1 MPSLHPVTFWI
12 LCVIAALLLAAPAIF
27 LALGAA
33 GKLSPALKS
42 DLWTRYKSWL
52 FLAPA
57 MLLPVRR
64 GTTADGARDRH
75 PRYSVQPRVCAGHW
89 AFPRADDLAAWWSLG
104 IVLLTF
110 AVADHWYGFFVALN
124 SLVVSLL
131 VIVALFADQPRG
143 YIQRV
148 ALGVLAFV
156 LFGVCLGH
164 FAYFANDRLGQPL
177 LLAIV
182 LCVELNDVFAYC
194 TGKIFGRRKL
204 APKTSP
210 NKTLGGALGA
220 LVLTT
225 ALFADARALHLPRH
239 ARWII
244 PRISCSWRLLLSLT
258 GQWGDLVM
266 SSIKRD
272 LGIKD
277 MAATIPGH
285 GGLLDRFDSLIFVG
299 PALFHYIGYF
309 QASGWISRRGFSAV
323 GEEFEVGVKLECRR
337 GRSELRSDISLS
349 LSLSTA
355 R

>member
-1 MPSLHPVTFWI
+1 MLPLHPVTSGI
-12 LCVIAALLLAAPAIF
+12 LCAVVVLLLAAPAVF

-33 GKLSPALKS
+33 GRLSPALKS
-42 DLWTRYKSWL
+42 DLWTRYRSWL

-57 MLLPVRR
+57 MLVPVLAGRLPTIVAIGILGILCNREF
-64 GTTADGARDRH
+64 G
-75 PRYSVQPRVCAGHW
+75 
-89 AFPRADDLAAWWSLG
+89 RATGLFRERTISGVVVAG
-104 IVLLTF
+104 IVLITF
-110 AVADHWYGFFVALN
+110 AVADHWYGFFVALT

-131 VIVALFADQPRG
+131 VIVALGADRPRG

-164 FAYFANDRLGQPL
+164 LAYLANDRLGQPL

-194 TGKIFGRRKL
+194 TGKLFGRRKF
-204 APKTSP
+204 APNTSP

-220 LVLTT
+220 AVLTT
-225 ALFADARALHLPRH
+225 ALFGTLAHFIFRGTALNHPAHL
-239 ARWII
+239 AAMG
-244 PRISCSWRLLLSLT
+244 LLLSLT

-299 PALFHYIGYF
+299 PALFHYVGYF
-309 QASGWISRRGFSAV
+309 QGIGLDQPARVFSG
-323 GEEFEVGVKLECRR
+323 
-337 GRSELRSDISLS
+337 
-349 LSLSTA
+349 
-355 R
+355 